1 MFHDDEMTG
10 TEGCFS
16 FLSVFIGWRW
26 PLGVSECATLS
37 GLGPWARLGGAR
49 GVTSQLF
56 PVWGIIFRHAQ
67 ALLIFLDV
75 QIAASVYSNKHD
87 GKNNIPCERTGTARG
102 TGTIAF
108 PCRTQNRRENSRKKA
123 HRVAPE
129 NSKELTIQGEKKN
142 RKL

>member
-49 GVTSQLF
+49 GVTTQLF
-56 PVWGIIFRHAQ
+56 PVWGHA
-67 ALLIFLDV
+67 LSNVPSKNPTTSTSLENKVGWWVCSFLWCGAV
-75 QIAASVYSNKHD
+75 
-87 GKNNIPCERTGTARG
+87 R
-102 TGTIAF
+102 
-108 PCRTQNRRENSRKKA
+108 
-123 HRVAPE
+123 
-129 NSKELTIQGEKKN
+129 
-142 RKL
+142 